1 MRKKSNAVVNAV
13 RSQRHPEDTSN
24 LPVLTDVLV
33 MSEDA
38 QGRILWLA
46 WDDRRVPVL
55 TQAVEPVEEATLPRW
70 ARKRI

>member
-1 MRKKSNAVVNAV
+1 MKKESNAVSAAYFLK
-13 RSQRHPEDTSN
+13 RPDDLSN

-33 MSEDA
+33 PSEDA
-38 QGRILWLA
+38 QGRTLWLA

-55 TQAVEPVEEATLPRW
+55 TEAVEPVEEPTLPRW

>member
-1 MRKKSNAVVNAV
+1 MKKESNAVSAAHFLK
-13 RSQRHPEDTSN
+13 RPDDLSN
-24 LPVLTDVLV
+24 LPVLTDVIV

-38 QGRILWLA
+38 QGRTLWLA

-55 TQAVEPVEEATLPRW
+55 TQAVERAEEQTLPRW

>member
-1 MRKKSNAVVNAV
+1 MKKESNAVSAAYFLK
-13 RSQRHPEDTSN
+13 RPDDLSN

-33 MSEDA
+33 PSEDA
-38 QGRILWLA
+38 QGRTLWLA

-55 TQAVEPVEEATLPRW
+55 TETVEPVDEPMLPRW

>member
-1 MRKKSNAVVNAV
+1 MKHESNAVSAV
-13 RSQRHPEDTSN
+13 HFLKRPEDLSN

-33 MSEDA
+33 ASEDA
-38 QGRILWLA
+38 QGRTLWLA

-55 TQAVEPVEEATLPRW
+55 TEAVVPADESALPRW

>member
-1 MRKKSNAVVNAV
+1 MKKESNAVSAV
-13 RSQRHPEDTSN
+13 HFLKRPDDLSN

-33 MSEDA
+33 ASADA
-38 QGRILWLA
+38 NGRILWLA

-55 TQAVEPVEEATLPRW
+55 TEAVTPADEPTLPRW

>member
-1 MRKKSNAVVNAV
+1 MKKESNAVSAAYFLK
-13 RSQRHPEDTSN
+13 RPDDLSN

-33 MSEDA
+33 PSEDA
-38 QGRILWLA
+38 QGRTLWLA

-55 TQAVEPVEEATLPRW
+55 TEAVEPVEEPMLPRW

>member
-1 MRKKSNAVVNAV
+1 MTKESNAVSAV
-13 RSQRHPEDTSN
+13 HFLKRPDNLGS

-33 MSEDA
+33 ASADA
-38 QGRILWLA
+38 QGRTLWLA

-55 TQAVEPVEEATLPRW
+55 TEAVTPADELTLPRW

>member
-1 MRKKSNAVVNAV
+1 MKHESNAVSAV
-13 RSQRHPEDTSN
+13 YFLKRPEDLSK

-33 MSEDA
+33 ASEDA
-38 QGRILWLA
+38 QGRTLWLA

-55 TQAVEPVEEATLPRW
+55 TEAVVPADESSLPRW

>member
-1 MRKKSNAVVNAV
+1 MKKESNAVSAAYFLK
-13 RSQRHPEDTSN
+13 RPEDLSN

-33 MSEDA
+33 PSEDA
-38 QGRILWLA
+38 QGRTLWLA

-55 TQAVEPVEEATLPRW
+55 TEAVEPVEEPTLPRW

>member
-1 MRKKSNAVVNAV
+1 MKKESNAVSAAQVSKRPDDV
-13 RSQRHPEDTSN
+13 SH

-38 QGRILWLA
+38 QGRRLWLA
-46 WDDRRVPVL
+46 WDEKRVPVL
-55 TQAVEPVEEATLPRW
+55 TEEVAPADEPTLPRW